1 MLEICEPHE
10 LDRIRTIY
18 CRDGFGAPAVP
29 PPCFY
34 LTLGRLAAAVVVKD
48 LLTQEQLDG
57 FREGCSR
64 VLAELL
70 RAEGQPEGHK
80 FCTESGRL
88 AHRYSYG
95 TCSASR
101 QQLHE
106 EAWCNMIDLPT
117 TVRAVPPPHVALWP
131 PTHATRV
138 PRQTP
143 ILKHLFGT
151 DDYAVGGAGG
161 DLSLPGVRCRH
172 FLDRTRVA
180 SLKSIKWV
188 AGHRVSAPAPVRTNP
203 QASPHSG
210 RGTPHT
216 ASLMRAPVR
225 SAIPLIPRPPQRR
238 TDQRARCGAR
248 ERGSD
253 QEGREDGDRAG
264 RQRRKGRGRPA

>member
-117 TVRAVPPPHVALWP
+117 TVRAVPPPHAALWP

-161 DLSLPGVRCRH
+161 DLSLPGVSCGY
-172 FLDRTRVA
+172 FL
-180 SLKSIKWV
+180 S
-188 AGHRVSAPAPVRTNP
+188 
-203 QASPHSG
+203 
-210 RGTPHT
+210 
-216 ASLMRAPVR
+216 R
-225 SAIPLIPRPPQRR
+225 SRILV
-238 TDQRARCGAR
+238 T
-248 ERGSD
+248 
-253 QEGREDGDRAG
+253 
-264 RQRRKGRGRPA
+264 

>member
-1 MLEICEPHE
+1 MK
-10 LDRIRTIY
+10 RRTFAPL
-18 CRDGFGAPAVP
+18 RVFLWGAGSDPG
-29 PPCFY
+29 C
-34 LTLGRLAAAVVVKD
+34 AAAVVVKD

-80 FCTESGRL
+80 YCTESGRL

-117 TVRAVPPPHVALWP
+117 TVRCASPMLRFAVARS
-131 PTHATRV
+131 ATRIA
-138 PRQTP
+138 RQTP

-161 DLSLPGVRCRH
+161 DLSLPGVSCGY
-172 FLDRTRVA
+172 FL
-180 SLKSIKWV
+180 S
-188 AGHRVSAPAPVRTNP
+188 
-203 QASPHSG
+203 
-210 RGTPHT
+210 
-216 ASLMRAPVR
+216 R
-225 SAIPLIPRPPQRR
+225 SRILV
-238 TDQRARCGAR
+238 T
-248 ERGSD
+248 
-253 QEGREDGDRAG
+253 
-264 RQRRKGRGRPA
+264 